1 MNANLSP
8 YLESTQVVIK
18 HILLYNGIHQHTKR
32 SVRRLPMSFDKNS
45 IYALLNSKN
54 IQFSYTEHR
63 PVYSMEESDTLKIP
77 AGAVICKNLFLRNNN
92 GKQHFLLTVPA
103 DTPVD
108 LKELAVKLASSR
120 LSFASAERLEKY
132 LGLQSGLVS
141 PFGLLNDTSKSV
153 IFVSSKNLPPSVI
166 IGIHPNDNTATVW
179 LTFGDLLA
187 LLSELQVEVKLV
199 EM

>member
-1 MNANLSP
+1 
-8 YLESTQVVIK
+8 
-18 HILLYNGIHQHTKR
+18 
-32 SVRRLPMSFDKNS
+32 MSFAKND
-45 IYALLNSKN
+45 IYDLLNAKN
-54 IQFSYTEHR
+54 IPFTCTEHGR
-63 PVYSMEESDTLKIP
+63 VYSMEELDALEMP
-77 AGAVICKNLFLRNNN
+77 ADAVICKNLFLRNNN

-103 DTPVD
+103 ATPID
-108 LKELAVKLASSR
+108 LKQLATSLGSSR
-120 LSFASAERLEKY
+120 LSFASVERLEKY

-153 IFVSSKNLPPSVI
+153 IFVSSKNLPPSAI

-199 EM
+199 EL

>member
-1 MNANLSP
+1 
-8 YLESTQVVIK
+8 
-18 HILLYNGIHQHTKR
+18 
-32 SVRRLPMSFDKNS
+32 MSFGKND
-45 IYALLNSKN
+45 IYDLLNTKSIPFN
-54 IQFSYTEHR
+54 CAEHR
-63 PVYSMEESDTLKIP
+63 PVYSMEELDVLEIP
-77 AGAVICKNLFLRNNN
+77 ANAVICKNLFLRNSN

-103 DTPVD
+103 NTPVD
-108 LKELAVKLASSR
+108 LKQLAAKLASSR

-153 IFVSSKNLPPSVI
+153 IFVSSKSLPLSAT

-179 LTFGDLLA
+179 LAFGDLLA
-187 LLSELQVEVKLV
+187 LLSELKVEVKLI

>member
-1 MNANLSP
+1 
-8 YLESTQVVIK
+8 
-18 HILLYNGIHQHTKR
+18 
-32 SVRRLPMSFDKNS
+32 MSFDKNS
-45 IYALLNSKN
+45 IYALLNNKH
-54 IQFSYTEHR
+54 IHFTYTEHQ
-63 PVYSMEESDTLKIP
+63 PVYSMDELDALAIP
-77 AGAVICKNLFLRNNN
+77 DSAVICKNLFLRNSNS
-92 GKQHFLLTVPA
+92 KQHFLLTVPA
-103 DTPVD
+103 ATPVD

-153 IFVSSKNLPPSVI
+153 IFVSSQDLPPATI

-179 LTFGDLLA
+179 LTFGDLLS
-187 LLSELQVEVKLV
+187 LLYELKVKVKLV

>member
-1 MNANLSP
+1 
-8 YLESTQVVIK
+8 
-18 HILLYNGIHQHTKR
+18 
-32 SVRRLPMSFDKNS
+32 MSFDKNS
-45 IYALLNSKN
+45 IYALLNNKH
-54 IQFSYTEHR
+54 IHFTYTEHR
-63 PVYSMEESDTLKIP
+63 PVYSMEELDALKMP
-77 AGAVICKNLFLRNNN
+77 ADAVICKNLFLRNSN

-103 DTPVD
+103 ATPID
-108 LKELAVKLASSR
+108 LKQLATSLDSSR

-132 LGLQSGLVS
+132 LRLQSGLVS
-141 PFGLLNDTSKSV
+141 PFGLLNDTSKSI
-153 IFVSSKNLPPSVI
+153 IFVSSKNLPSSAI

>member
-1 MNANLSP
+1 
-8 YLESTQVVIK
+8 
-18 HILLYNGIHQHTKR
+18 
-32 SVRRLPMSFDKNS
+32 MSFDKNS
-45 IYALLNSKN
+45 IYALLNN
-54 IQFSYTEHR
+54 RHIHFTYTEHR
-63 PVYSMEESDTLKIP
+63 PVYSMDELDALEIP
-77 AGAVICKNLFLRNNN
+77 ANAVICKNLFLRNNN
-92 GKQHFLLTVPA
+92 GKQHFLLTVPLT
-103 DTPVD
+103 TPVD
-108 LKELAVKLASSR
+108 LKLLAAAIGSSR

-153 IFVSSKNLPPSVI
+153 IFISSNHLSPTTT

-187 LLSELQVEVKLV
+187 LLSELKTEVRLI

>member
-1 MNANLSP
+1 
-8 YLESTQVVIK
+8 
-18 HILLYNGIHQHTKR
+18 
-32 SVRRLPMSFDKNS
+32 MSFDKNS

-63 PVYSMEESDTLKIP
+63 PVYSMEESDALKIP

-141 PFGLLNDTSKSV
+141 PFGLLNNTSKNV
-153 IFVSSKNLPPSVI
+153 IFVSSKNLPPSAS

-179 LTFGDLLA
+179 LAFGDLLA
-187 LLSELQVEVKLV
+187 LLSELTVEVKLV
-199 EM
+199 EL

>member
-1 MNANLSP
+1 
-8 YLESTQVVIK
+8 
-18 HILLYNGIHQHTKR
+18 
-32 SVRRLPMSFDKNS
+32 MSFTKND
-45 IYALLNSKN
+45 IYDLLNAKN
-54 IQFSYTEHR
+54 IPFTCTEHR
-63 PVYSMEESDTLKIP
+63 PVYSMEELDVLDIP
-77 AGAVICKNLFLRNNN
+77 ADAVICKNLFLRNSN
-92 GKQHFLLTVPA
+92 GKQHV
-103 DTPVD
+103 
-108 LKELAVKLASSR
+108 R

-153 IFVSSKNLPPSVI
+153 IFVSSKNLPPSAI

>member
-1 MNANLSP
+1 
-8 YLESTQVVIK
+8 
-18 HILLYNGIHQHTKR
+18 
-32 SVRRLPMSFDKNS
+32 MSFDKNS

-63 PVYSMEESDTLKIP
+63 PVYSMEELDALEMP
-77 AGAVICKNLFLRNNN
+77 ADAVICKNLFLRNSN

-103 DTPVD
+103 ATPID
-108 LKELAVKLASSR
+108 LKQLATSLGSSR

-153 IFVSSKNLPPSVI
+153 IFVSSKNLPPPAI

-179 LTFGDLLA
+179 LAFGDLLS
-187 LLSELQVEVKLV
+187 LLSELKAEVKLV

>member
-1 MNANLSP
+1 
-8 YLESTQVVIK
+8 
-18 HILLYNGIHQHTKR
+18 
-32 SVRRLPMSFDKNS
+32 MSFDKNS
-45 IYALLNSKN
+45 IYALLNNKH
-54 IQFSYTEHR
+54 IHFKYTEHR
-63 PVYSMEESDTLKIP
+63 PVYSMEELDALEMP
-77 AGAVICKNLFLRNNN
+77 ADAVICKNLFLRNSN

-103 DTPVD
+103 ATPIY
-108 LKELAVKLASSR
+108 LKQLASSR
-120 LSFASAERLEKY
+120 LSLASAERLEKY
-132 LGLQSGLVS
+132 LRLQSGLVS

-153 IFVSSKNLPPSVI
+153 IFVSSKNLPPSAI

>member
-1 MNANLSP
+1 
-8 YLESTQVVIK
+8 
-18 HILLYNGIHQHTKR
+18 
-32 SVRRLPMSFDKNS
+32 MSFTKND
-45 IYALLNSKN
+45 IYDLLNAKN
-54 IQFSYTEHR
+54 IPFTCTKHR
-63 PVYSMEESDTLKIP
+63 PVYSMEELDVLEIP
-77 AGAVICKNLFLRNNN
+77 ADAVICKNLFLRNNN

-108 LKELAVKLASSR
+108 LKELAVKLVSSR

-153 IFVSSKNLPPSVI
+153 IFISSKDLSPATI

-179 LTFGDLLA
+179 LAFGDLLA
-187 LLSELQVEVKLV
+187 LLSELSIEVKLI
-199 EM
+199 EL

>member
-1 MNANLSP
+1 M
-8 YLESTQVVIK
+8 IF
-18 HILLYNGIHQHTKR
+18 G
-32 SVRRLPMSFDKNS
+32 KND
-45 IYALLNSKN
+45 IYDLLNAKN
-54 IQFSYTEHR
+54 IPFTCTEHR
-63 PVYSMEESDTLKIP
+63 PVYSMEEFDVLDIP
-77 AGAVICKNLFLRNNN
+77 ANAVICKNLFLRNSN

-103 DTPVD
+103 ATPVD
-108 LKELAVKLASSR
+108 LKELAVKLASS
-120 LSFASAERLEKY
+120 RLEKY

-153 IFVSSKNLPPSVI
+153 IFVSSKNLPPSAI

-187 LLSELQVEVKLV
+187 LLSELKVEVKLI

>member
-1 MNANLSP
+1 
-8 YLESTQVVIK
+8 
-18 HILLYNGIHQHTKR
+18 
-32 SVRRLPMSFDKNS
+32 MSFTKND
-45 IYALLNSKN
+45 IYDLLNAKN
-54 IQFSYTEHR
+54 IPFTCTEHR
-63 PVYSMEESDTLKIP
+63 QVYSMEELDVLDIP
-77 AGAVICKNLFLRNNN
+77 ADAVICKNLFLRNSN
-92 GKQHFLLTVPA
+92 GKQHVLLTVPA
-103 DTPVD
+103 ATPVD

-153 IFVSSKNLPPSVI
+153 IFVSSKNLPPSAI

-179 LTFGDLLA
+179 LTFGDLLT
-187 LLSELQVEVKLV
+187 LLSELQAEVKLV

>member
-1 MNANLSP
+1 M
-8 YLESTQVVIK
+8 IF
-18 HILLYNGIHQHTKR
+18 G
-32 SVRRLPMSFDKNS
+32 KND
-45 IYALLNSKN
+45 IYDLLNAKN
-54 IQFSYTEHR
+54 IPFTCTEHR
-63 PVYSMEESDTLKIP
+63 PVYSMEEFDVLDIP
-77 AGAVICKNLFLRNNN
+77 ANAVICKNLFLRNSN

-103 DTPVD
+103 ATPVD

-120 LSFASAERLEKY
+120 

-153 IFVSSKNLPPSVI
+153 IFVSSKNLPLSAI

-187 LLSELQVEVKLV
+187 LLSEQKVEVKLI